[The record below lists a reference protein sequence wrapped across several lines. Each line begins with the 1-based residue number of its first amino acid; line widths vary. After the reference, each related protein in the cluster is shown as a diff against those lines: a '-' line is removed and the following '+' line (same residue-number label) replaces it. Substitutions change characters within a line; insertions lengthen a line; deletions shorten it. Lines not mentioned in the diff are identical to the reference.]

1 MRKSTLQSLCDS
13 IFSGLDQWLTDPTLS
28 DYLVPTAGLLLPQL
42 QCITKAFQAQSSIG
56 WGGLFMGH
64 VATYW
69 TDAYSHTYET
79 PSGKKHPTPSTISK
93 LTKQWSNQL
102 ITQLWKFSK
111 SVWAYRNAVVHG
123 QTEHLKVSKERLQMQ
138 AEVCLHFAAYQD
150 NPHYIPQN
158 RTSLFDRGEEATLA
172 LRRDAMVSW
181 LALVE
186 EVVLTHQQRQTA
198 NTTKITQFFIR
209 RVPMT
214 DIRVEADILRA
225 PFSAEYYR
233 RKMPNQWN
241 KAQAGQPTNPKPP
254 RPKRRANSRKEHLQQ
269 PSTTSIMAFS
279 SGE

>member
-1 MRKSTLQSLCDS
+1 MGRQSTQRLARNDCRCRQKC
-13 IFSGLDQWLTDPTLS
+13 
-28 DYLVPTAGLLLPQL
+28 V
-42 QCITKAFQAQSSIG
+42 CILRHTRTIRI
-56 WGGLFMGH
+56 
-64 VATYW
+64 T
-69 TDAYSHTYET
+69 SHRIE
-79 PSGKKHPTPSTISK
+79 P
-93 LTKQWSNQL
+93 
-102 ITQLWKFSK
+102 F
-111 SVWAYRNAVVHG
+111 
-123 QTEHLKVSKERLQMQ
+123 
-138 AEVCLHFAAYQD
+138 
-150 NPHYIPQN
+150 
-158 RTSLFDRGEEATLA
+158 LFDRGEEATLA

-233 RKMPNQWN
+233 RKMPNQRN